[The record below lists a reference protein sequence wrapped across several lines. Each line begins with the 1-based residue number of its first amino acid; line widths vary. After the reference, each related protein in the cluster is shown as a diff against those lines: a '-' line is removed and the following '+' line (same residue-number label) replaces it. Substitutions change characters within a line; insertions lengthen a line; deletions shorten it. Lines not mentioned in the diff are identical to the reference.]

1 MTEKEIAVGLLRFAH
16 RFLVR
21 QTMPRYAVDY
31 YDALIASVSDFYL
44 RPFRDEVLG
53 CFPSSATI
61 LDIGTGPG
69 HLPVMLAQANP
80 AYRIVGVD
88 LSEAVLRAARRRA
101 ADAELSD
108 QVEFR
113 RVDIEKDASDLPHA
127 DLAISACSLHHW
139 RYPVRMLRAIS
150 NLLKPGGQIW
160 ILDDCGETSNEARKA
175 WVERVEKAANAGWV
189 FRTVFRL
196 ESRYLAYTRSEF
208 EAICGKSA
216 LELVEFKCRDVFF
229 LAKIRAAK

>member
-1 MTEKEIAVGLLRFAH
+1 VGLLRFAH

-31 YDALIASVSDFYL
+31 YDALIASVSEFYL
-44 RPFRDEVLG
+44 GPFRDEILR
-53 CFPSSATI
+53 CLPSSATI

-101 ADAELSD
+101 AGAGVSERV
-108 QVEFR
+108 QFR
-113 RVDIEKDASDLPHA
+113 RVDIEKDASDLPRA

-150 NLLKPGGQIW
+150 NLLKPGGRIW
-160 ILDDCGETSNEARKA
+160 ILDDFGEISSEARRT
-175 WVERVEKAANAGWV
+175 WVERVERAANAGWA
-189 FRTVFRL
+189 FRTVFRF

-208 EAICGKSA
+208 EAICGESA
-216 LELVEFKCRDVFF
+216 LELVEFKYRDVFF